1 MTSPSYRVPA
11 GYGEVE
17 LMEKRSRFIGR
28 VWRVENEEEAKARVS
43 AMQKQ
48 HFDATHNVYAY
59 IISPNLMRYSD
70 DGEPQ
75 GTAGMPT
82 LNVLEQEELFEV
94 CCVVTRYY
102 GGILLGAGGLVRAY
116 AKTTKLALDAAGV
129 VTMRLWDQLRLI
141 CPYALYDQIKVLINN
156 SLGIVE
162 STDFAA
168 EVTLE
173 FSLPATETDNFK
185 HTLQTLSA
193 GSLSPKTLDTVFMG
207 K

>member
-1 MTSPSYRVPA
+1 M
-11 GYGEVE
+11 
-17 LMEKRSRFIGR
+17 
-28 VWRVENEEEAKARVS
+28 ENEEEAKARIA

-59 IISPNLMRYSD
+59 IINSRLMRYSD

-116 AKTTKLALDAAGV
+116 AKAAKLALDAAGFL
-129 VTMRLWDQLRLI
+129 TMRLWDQLRLT
-141 CPYALYDQIKVLINN
+141 CPYSLYDQIKVLLANN
-156 SLGIVE
+156 LGMVE
-162 STDFAA
+162 ATDFAA
-168 EVTLE
+168 QVTLD
-173 FSLPATETDNFK
+173 FSLPATQTDTFSME
-185 HTLQTLSA
+185 LQTLSA
-193 GSLSPKTLDTVFMG
+193 GSLSPTKIQTLFMG